1 MPSSPAARRKA
12 RAKQR
17 HVDAL
22 FDAALSRIR
31 SMGLA
36 LRVNVVRRFRQ
47 GVAVDDAIA
56 EVTEKMRV
64 TLLDAMVAGHLQGR
78 LDELT
83 NAAAAGAVL
92 DRGRRLDRLTDA
104 GRFLTERLVLTD
116 AEVIALNGTYN
127 GEALNVA
134 NGFGA
139 EVNRVVSQEI
149 ADSIAAGEHVDVGT
163 KRLRGAFDRLG
174 IPSADTP
181 GHLIETIYRT
191 QTQMA
196 YSAGSWNADQD
207 PAIQEILWGYGYVTV
222 GDNKVRPTH
231 AALDGTRLPKE
242 DPQWNR
248 IATPNGFRCRC
259 TMVAIFKTDSTRI
272 VEVRDRVSVPLDE
285 GGTVTVIPGPDDG
298 WDFNPGLVFR
308 DALSVGGGRLRGSI
322 PQQIKGRWRVLAA
335 LHTLGG
341 RALQREIAEVAGRSR
356 ATVCERINLL
366 AEEGFVEHDP
376 AGHGCSLTAIG
387 QQRAEA
393 CCARSD

>member
-1 MPSSPAARRKA
+1 MPSSPTARRKA
-12 RAKQR
+12 RARQR

-22 FDAALSRIR
+22 FDAAVIRVR
-31 SMGLA
+31 SMGVT
-36 LRVNVVRRFRQ
+36 LRSSVVRLFRQ
-47 GVAVDDAIA
+47 GQPVDQAIA
-56 EVTEKMRV
+56 EATEKMGA

-78 LDELT
+78 LDELVT
-83 NAAAAGAVL
+83 AAEAGATL
-92 DRGRRLDRLTDA
+92 DRRRRLDRLEDA
-104 GRFLTERLVLTD
+104 GRFLTARLVLTD
-116 AEVIALNGTYN
+116 AEVVALNGTYN

-149 ADSIAAGEHVDVGT
+149 ADSIAAGEHINVGT
-163 KRLRGAFDRLG
+163 KRLRSAFGRLG

-207 PAIQEILWGYGYVTV
+207 PAVQEILWGYEYVTV
-222 GDNKVRPTH
+222 GDNRVRPNH
-231 AALDGTRLPKE
+231 AALDGVKLPKE
-242 DPQWNR
+242 DPQWES
-248 IATPNGFRCRC
+248 IQPPNGFNCRC
-259 TMVAIFKTDSTRI
+259 TTVSVFKTDTK
-272 VEVRDRVSVPLDE
+272 RVVDVKATATVPLDE
-285 GGTVTVIPGPDDG
+285 GGTVTVVPGPDDG

-335 LHTLGG
+335 LHMLGG

-356 ATVCERINLL
+356 ATVCQRINLL

-376 AGHGCSLTAIG
+376 AGHGCSLTATG
-387 QQRAEA
+387 HRRAA
-393 CCARSD
+393 ALV

>member
-12 RAKQR
+12 RARQR

-22 FDAALSRIR
+22 FDAAVIRVR
-31 SMGLA
+31 SMGVA
-36 LRVNVVRRFRQ
+36 LRSGVVRLFRQ
-47 GVAVDDAIA
+47 GLPVDGPIADA
-56 EVTEKMRV
+56 TEKMQA
-64 TLLDAMVAGHLQGR
+64 TLLDTMVAGHMQGR
-78 LDELT
+78 LDELVSAT
-83 NAAAAGAVL
+83 QAGAVL
-92 DRGRRLDRLTDA
+92 DRRRRLDRLTDA
-104 GRFLTERLVLTD
+104 GRFLTERLLLTD
-116 AEVIALNGTYN
+116 AEVVALNGTYN

-149 ADSIAAGEHVDVGT
+149 ADSITAGEHVDVGT
-163 KRLRGAFDRLG
+163 KRLRSAFDRLG
-174 IPSADTP
+174 IPSKTTP

-207 PAIQEILWGYGYVTV
+207 PAIQEILWGYQYVTV
-222 GDNKVRPTH
+222 GDNRVRPNH
-231 AALDGTRLPKE
+231 AALDGVKLPKE
-242 DPQWNR
+242 DPQWNT
-248 IATPNGFRCRC
+248 IQPPNGFSCRC
-259 TMVAIFKTDSTRI
+259 TTIAVFKTDSKRV
-272 VEVRDRVSVPLDE
+272 VEVKDRVSVPLDE

-298 WDFNPGLVFR
+298 WNFNPGLVFR
-308 DALSVGGGRLRGSI
+308 DALSVGGPGRLRTSI

-356 ATVCERINLL
+356 ASVCERINLL

-376 AGHGCSLTAIG
+376 AGHGCALTTAGRGRASAI
-387 QQRAEA
+387 RA
-393 CCARSD
+393 R